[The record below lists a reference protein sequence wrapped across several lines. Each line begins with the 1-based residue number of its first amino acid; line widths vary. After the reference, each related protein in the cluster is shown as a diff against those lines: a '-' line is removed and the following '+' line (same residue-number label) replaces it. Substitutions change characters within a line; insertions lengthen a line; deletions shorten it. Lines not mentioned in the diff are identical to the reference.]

1 MEYKIVDE
9 EFVRDHAAP
18 KPEPRPAP
26 RPQRRRRGP
35 EFWASPR
42 LHAVT
47 PDVTLKQWDGVPPYA
62 VVAFIGY
69 LIALVLIFSN
79 QIVPYCIENFA
90 QPQNCAPIFDKVLP
104 IVLAAIVAAP
114 AISGAVRRMGGN
126 RTAAQIFAVTA
137 LVMPPLILG
146 WQALV

>member
-9 EFVRDHAAP
+9 EFVREVRPSP
-18 KPEPRPAP
+18 KRD
-26 RPQRRRRGP
+26 RRA
-35 EFWASPR
+35 FWASPR

-69 LIALVLIFSN
+69 LIALVVVFSN

-90 QPQNCAPIFDKVLP
+90 NPQNCAPIFDRVLP
-104 IVLAAIVAAP
+104 ITLAAIVVAP

-126 RTAAQIFAVTA
+126 RTAGFLFALTA
-137 LVMPPLILG
+137 VAMPPLMIG
-146 WQALV
+146 WHYLV